1 MNKHTSQHAFLHQ
14 RAKEFRKS
22 ATGAEAVLWEAL
34 KARKLAGLKFRRQHA
49 IGPFIVDFY
58 CHALRLVIEVD
69 GEVHEQQRDYD
80 EHREIWLRDEG
91 LRVIRFTNKAVL
103 ENLEMVLEK
112 IVMFAQGSVDLHP
125 SLDRE
130 GLGEGN

>member
-1 MNKHTSQHAFLHQ
+1 MNKHTNQHAFLHQ

-22 ATGAEAVLWEAL
+22 ATEAEAFLWEAL

-58 CHALRLVIEVD
+58 CHARRLLIEVD

-91 LRVIRFTNKAVL
+91 YLVLRFSNEAVMGNTEMIL
-103 ENLEMVLEK
+103 EG
-112 IVMFAQGSVDLHP
+112 IVVGAQELSG
-125 SLDRE
+125 
-130 GLGEGN
+130 